1 LDLSKKFYVEN
12 PADWKRTLSQKKFSD
27 RKIGIKVVKRGI
39 ILPAHPPEN
48 DLMWK
53 GGVCDSDFNFIAGFT
68 RLDPVLKRRGERFG
82 SVESSYTVAR
92 EEIIQLDEDVIFGGA
107 LIGHFG
113 HFTLECW
120 SRLWFVVNHPE
131 LPLKILFITTTHGG
145 YHNWF
150 DGFFRLMGIDLSRI
164 IYVDKPVQCRSVIV
178 PEQSS
183 YAPISFTKEFLL
195 PYQAIRSNVKPANH
209 KKLYLT
215 RTKFEHDD
223 SIGVHCYNEKY
234 FEDFFVAHGFEAVS
248 MEKLSVEEQIS
259 LIMGAEEI
267 AATLGTLTHWVMFCK
282 PTAKFI
288 MLNRTNNYVSG
299 YQCFIFEAFNF
310 ANYYIVDASKNFM
323 YAHRTLGA
331 IMLGSNKYWKKFATD
346 YFGEQIEEDDDAPY
360 FGDALDKYVN
370 FWCRKYSDQ
379 KNFNIW
385 VSSFKN
391 MCNRIVRLEQE
402 LNKNRPLL
410 VYQTHIAQKGWGT
423 WKNENQ
429 ISNAL
434 DELLDIQAIKINFP
448 NHKIYY
454 AVYYNDKEGWSK
466 EVSNFQ
472 MAGTTGRSKSI
483 TGIKIRLDEADAK
496 EFNIFYRVHKFDG
509 SWTAWAKNGAE
520 LFSDAQKLNAVQIK
534 LEIKS

>member
-1 LDLSKKFYVEN
+1 MDLSKNFYVEN
-12 PADWKRTLSQKKFSD
+12 PADWKRNLSQKKFSD
-27 RKIGIKVVKRGI
+27 RKIGIKVIERGI
-39 ILPAHPPEN
+39 VLPARPPKSGLIWE
-48 DLMWK
+48 

-68 RLDPVLKRRGERFG
+68 RLDPVLKRRGKRFG

-92 EEIIQLDEDVIFGGA
+92 EEIIQLNEDVIFGGS

-113 HFTLECW
+113 HFTLECLN
-120 SRLWFVVNHPE
+120 RLWFVVNHPE

-145 YHNWF
+145 YHKWF
-150 DGFFRLMGIDLSRI
+150 DDFFRLMGIDLNRI

-178 PEQSS
+178 PTQAS
-183 YAPISFTKEFLL
+183 YAPMSFTKEFLL

-215 RTKFEHDD
+215 RTQFESDD

-234 FEDFFVAHGFEAVS
+234 FEDFFAARGFEIVS

-259 LIMGAEEI
+259 LIAGADEI

-288 MLNRTNNYVSG
+288 MLNRTDNYVSG

-310 ANYYIVDASKNFM
+310 TNYYIVDASKNFM

-331 IMLGSNKYWKKFATD
+331 IMLGSNKYWKKFVAD

-360 FGDALDKYVN
+360 FDDALDKYVN
-370 FWCRKYSDQ
+370 FWCRKYSST
-379 KNFNIW
+379 KNFDLYIR
-385 VSSFKN
+385 SFKDL
-391 MCNRIVRLEQE
+391 CNRIVRLEKE
-402 LNKNRPLL
+402 VAKNRPLIN
-410 VYQTHIAQKGWGT
+410 YQTHVAQKGWDS
-423 WKNENQ
+423 WKGENQ

-448 NHKIYY
+448 NHRIYY
-454 AVYYNDKEGWSK
+454 AVYSDDSWSA
-466 EVSNFQ
+466 EVTNSQ
-472 MAGTTGRSKSI
+472 MAGTTGKSKPI
-483 TGIKIRLDEADAK
+483 TGIKIRLDAAE
-496 EFNIFYRVHKFDG
+496 EFDILYRAHKFDG
-509 SWTAWAKNGAE
+509 TWTAWIKNGAE
-520 LFSDAQKLNAVQIK
+520 LLSDGQKLNAVQIK
-534 LEIKS
+534 LESKT